1 MDQYKMTAMKIA
13 KEQGKEIERLKSKV
27 DRMEAALY
35 KTIMRIQWHR
45 SWNGQAYEQLAVP
58 PGAAEK
64 IVNIAEEAIAIPE
77 EREI

>member
-1 MDQYKMTAMKIA
+1 MTAMKIE
-13 KEQGKEIERLKSKV
+13 KEHRDKIRRLKAEV
-27 DRMEAALY
+27 DRMEAALH

-64 IVNIAEEAIAIPE
+64 IVNIAEEALNGIE
-77 EREI
+77 ENGDANNRQ